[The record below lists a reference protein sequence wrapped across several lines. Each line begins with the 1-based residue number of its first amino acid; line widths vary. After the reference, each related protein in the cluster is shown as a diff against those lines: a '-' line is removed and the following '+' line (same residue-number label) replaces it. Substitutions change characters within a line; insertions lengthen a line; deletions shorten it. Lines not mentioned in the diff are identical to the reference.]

1 LEKEIMNKEDVLRK
15 IAKCMA
21 LANDARGDAATA
33 AVALAQ
39 AQKLMARHGV
49 TEQELGA
56 YGFTQET
63 IKTAI
68 QCGKVVPV
76 VLNAVVSL
84 MQRAFGVKAVMGRGI
99 RVSDY
104 NWDITY
110 WGPEHRV
117 MLASYAH
124 TIVQRTVDRAWAT
137 YIRENPHRKGAHGA
151 RAGFYL
157 GWIAEVRQT
166 IEDFGWSEEDE
177 AGTKQ
182 AQLNHYGK
190 ELGVAKASKQG
201 VRQREIDAGR
211 EAGEGFQLHRPI
223 NGSERLK
230 IGN

>member
-1 LEKEIMNKEDVLRK
+1 MDRESVMRK

-21 LANDARGDAATA
+21 LASDARGDATTA

-56 YGFTQET
+56 YGYTQET

-68 QCGKVVPV
+68 QCGKVVPI

-84 MQRAFGVKAVMGRGI
+84 MQRAFGVKAVMARGV

-104 NWDITY
+104 NWDVVY

-117 MLASYAH
+117 MLATYAH
-124 TIVQRTVDRAWAT
+124 TIVSRTLDKAWAT
-137 YIRENPHRKGAHGA
+137 YIKENPHRKGAHGA

-157 GWIAEVRQT
+157 GWISEVTQT
-166 IEDFGWSEEDE
+166 IEDFGWSDEDKR
-177 AGTKQ
+177 GTELAQ
-182 AQLNHYGK
+182 AQFYGR
-190 ELGVAKASKQG
+190 ELGKARASKQG
-201 VRQREIDAGR
+201 VRSREIDAGR
-211 EAGEGFQLHRPI
+211 EAGESFKLHRPVA
-223 NGSERLK
+223 GSERLK
-230 IGN
+230 LGR

>member
-1 LEKEIMNKEDVLRK
+1 MNREDVLRK
-15 IAKCMA
+15 IGKAMA
-21 LANDARGDAATA
+21 LATDARGDAATA

-68 QCGKVVPV
+68 QCGKVIPV

-84 MQRAFGVKAVMGRGI
+84 MQRAFGVKAVMARSL

-104 NWDITY
+104 NWDVSY

-117 MLASYAH
+117 MLATYAH
-124 TIVQRTVDRAWAT
+124 TIVSRTVDKAWAT
-137 YIRENPHRKGAHGA
+137 YIKEYPHRKGAHGA

-157 GWIAEVRQT
+157 GWIKQVSQT
-166 IEDFGWSEEDE
+166 VEEFGWTAEDQR
-177 AGTKQ
+177 GTEL
-182 AQLNHYGK
+182 AQMQFYGR
-190 ELGVAKASKQG
+190 ELGSAKNSKQG
-201 VRQREIDAGR
+201 IRSIEVAAGR
-211 EAGEGFQLHRPI
+211 EAGESFRLHRPVA
-223 NGSERLK
+223 GAERLK

>member
-1 LEKEIMNKEDVLRK
+1 MNKEDVLRK
-15 IAKCMA
+15 IAKCMS

-68 QCGKVVPV
+68 QCGKALPI
-76 VLNAVVSL
+76 VLNSITGL
-84 MQRAFGVKAVMGRGI
+84 MQRAFGVKCVVSRGM

-104 NWDITY
+104 NWDVTY

-117 MLASYAH
+117 MLATYAH
-124 TIVQRTVDRAWAT
+124 TIVTRTVDRAWAT
-137 YIRENPHRKGAHGA
+137 YIKENPHRKGAHGA

-157 GWIAEVRQT
+157 GWIGQVSKT
-166 IEDFGWSEEDE
+166 IEEFGWTEEDE
-177 AGTKQ
+177 RGTELAK
-182 AQLNHYGK
+182 LNHYGY
-190 ELGVAKASKQG
+190 ELNKAKASKQG
-201 VRQREIDAGR
+201 VRRVEMAAGQ

>member
-1 LEKEIMNKEDVLRK
+1 MNREDVLRK
-15 IAKCMA
+15 IAKAMA
-21 LANDARGDAATA
+21 LATDARGDAATA

-68 QCGKVVPV
+68 QCGKALPIVLGQVVN
-76 VLNAVVSL
+76 LI
-84 MQRAFGVKAVMGRGI
+84 QRAFGVKAVVGRAL

-117 MLASYAH
+117 ALATYAH
-124 TIVQRTVDRAWAT
+124 TVVSRTVDKAWAT
-137 YIRENPHRKGAHGA
+137 YIKENPHRKGAHGA

-157 GWIAEVRQT
+157 GWIKQVSATVE
-166 IEDFGWSEEDE
+166 EFGWTEQDE
-177 AGTKQ
+177 AGTAL
-182 AQLNHYGK
+182 AQKIFYGR
-190 ELGVAKASKQG
+190 ELGTAKGSKQG
-201 VRQREIDAGR
+201 VRMRELDAGR
-211 EAGEGFQLHRPI
+211 EAGDGFQLHRPI
-223 NGSERLK
+223 NGAERLK
-230 IGN
+230 IGA